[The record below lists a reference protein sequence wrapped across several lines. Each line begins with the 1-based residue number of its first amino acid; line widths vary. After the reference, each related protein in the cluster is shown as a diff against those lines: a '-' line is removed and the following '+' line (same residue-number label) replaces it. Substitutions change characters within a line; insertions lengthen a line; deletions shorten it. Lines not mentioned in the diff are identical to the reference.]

1 MEIPLSIDARN
12 TVVPPSV
19 EALIRRKA
27 AWLERFFKPVIR
39 CEAIVEGP
47 GRRHR
52 TGGLFEVRLGI
63 TVPGGLV
70 MVDRQQNTRLDAAVR
85 QAFDVARRQ
94 LEDLERRRREVMP
107 PEPPPEFVSLET
119 AEGSEGGGQAL

>member
-19 EALIRRKA
+19 EALIQRKA
-27 AWLERFFKPVIR
+27 AWLERFFQPVIR
-39 CEAIVEGP
+39 CEVIVDGP

-63 TVPGGLV
+63 SIPGGLV
-70 MVDRQQNTRLDAAVR
+70 TVDRQQNAKLDSAVR
-85 QAFDVARRQ
+85 QAFDAARRQ
-94 LEDLERRRREVMP
+94 LEELDRRRREVMP
-107 PEPPPEFVSLET
+107 PEPRPEAGPLELS
-119 AEGSEGGGQAL
+119 AAEGGGQAA